1 MPNVL
6 LSVPHFEQSRD
17 GTCLPACVQMVLA
30 YLGDERT
37 EADLATLLDT
47 KDYGTPISHAEKLRQ
62 DGYDVRLRQLTRIE
76 LETYLNDGLPVI
88 VRVWTAML
96 DYWTITASHVVVIV
110 GYDERAV
117 FLNDPAF
124 PTSLH
129 RVVWDAFLAA
139 WAEYDETAVVI
150 SIA

>member
-6 LSVPHFEQSRD
+6 LPVPHFEQSRD

-30 YLGDERT
+30 YLGDKRT
-37 EADLATLLDT
+37 EADLATFLGT
-47 KDYGTPISHAEKLRQ
+47 KEYGTPIRHAERLRQ
-62 DGYDVRLRQLTRIE
+62 DGYDVLLRPLTRIE
-76 LETYLNDGLPVI
+76 LETYINNGLPVI

-96 DYWTITASHVVVIV
+96 DYWTVTTSHVVVVV
-110 GYDERAV
+110 GYDERLV

-124 PTSLH
+124 TSAPH

-150 SIA
+150 SIS

>member
-6 LSVPHFEQSRD
+6 LPVPHFEQSRD
-17 GTCLPACVQMVLA
+17 GTCLPACVQMILA

-37 EADLATLLDT
+37 EADLATLLGT
-47 KDYGTPISHAEKLRQ
+47 KEYGTPIRQAERLWQ
-62 DGYDVRLRQLTRIE
+62 DGYDVQCCQLARTD

-96 DYWTITASHVVVIV
+96 DYWTITTSHVVVIV
-110 GYDERAV
+110 GYDERSV

-124 PTSLH
+124 STAPQQ
-129 RVVWDAFLAA
+129 VVWDAFLAA